1 MGASLGSKRLRL
13 LHPKPAEAVHRA
25 ESLRRAGFSV
35 AADAVEPD
43 FLKDLTAQRTD
54 AVVIDLSRVPSMGRD
69 AALAIR
75 ERKSTRL
82 LPLVFLGGD
91 PEKVASVRALL
102 PDAGYGSW
110 ENARSV
116 IRSAIA
122 NAPAEPT
129 VPGTRMAA
137 YAGVA
142 LTVKLGIKPD
152 TTLTLVGAPRGFLGV
167 LGRLPRGVRVSQR
180 AGRKSDVILWFVTRR
195 ADLERRV
202 VRMRARVGK
211 GGLWII
217 WPKRSSGVASDLTQ
231 AVVRAVEMGNGLVD
245 YKIGSIDATWSG
257 LRFARRALFTEEAR
271 GW

>member
-13 LHPKPAEAVHRA
+13 LHPKPAEAAPRA
-25 ESLRRAGFSV
+25 ESLRRAGFHV
-35 AADAVEPD
+35 AADAVGPD
-43 FLKDLTAQRTD
+43 FLKRLTAQPPD

-75 ERKSTRL
+75 ERRSTRS
-82 LPLVFLGGD
+82 LPLAFLGGD
-91 PEKVASVRALL
+91 PEKVAAVRALL

-110 ENARSV
+110 DNARSV

-142 LTVKLGIKPD
+142 LPVKLGIEPG
-152 TTLTLVGAPRGFLGV
+152 TTLALVGAPRGFLDV

-180 AGRKSDVILWFVTRR
+180 AGRKSDVILWFVKRR
-195 ADLERRV
+195 VDLERRV
-202 VRMRARVGK
+202 VRMRERVGK

-217 WPKRSSGVASDLTQ
+217 WPKRSSGVESDLTQ
-231 AVVRAVEMGNGLVD
+231 AVVRAVGMGNGLVD

-257 LRFARRALFTEEAR
+257 LRFARRGEKRR
-271 GW
+271 GK